1 LQYPI
6 ALTPSNSNRRHLYD
20 AEKFYVSYLPGKG
33 IPDASRDAE
42 TPLLGLTGEA
52 KVSETIVGPYQEG
65 RVYFRGTWWPARCEQ
80 FVTLKPGDTVQVID
94 MSNIT
99 LLVEPFPCS

>member
-1 LQYPI
+1 MMLKKIMSIFYQVKDFLEYP
-6 ALTPSNSNRRHLYD
+6 S
-20 AEKFYVSYLPGKG
+20 
-33 IPDASRDAE
+33 PDTE
-42 TPLLGLTGEA
+42 TPLCGFTGEA
-52 KVSETIVGPYQEG
+52 TVSETIVGPSREG

-99 LLVEPFPCS
+99 LLVEPVHFS

>member
-1 LQYPI
+1 MMLKTFMSIVYRVKQF
-6 ALTPSNSNRRHLYD
+6 LED
-20 AEKFYVSYLPGKG
+20 VSPE
-33 IPDASRDAE
+33 AE
-42 TPLLGLTGEA
+42 TPLFGCIGEA
-52 KVSETIVGPYQEG
+52 KVSQTIVGPYQEG

-99 LLVEPFPCS
+99 LLVAPL